1 MGSRYERLSAQ
12 DASFLVFE
20 TPETPMHVG
29 ALARLRPTEGGRL
42 DAGRLRAYVAS
53 RLHAIP
59 SYRWRLDSMPL
70 SGHPIWVDD
79 ERFDLEYHVRH
90 IAVPSPGGEA
100 ELARLVGHLYGEP
113 LDRTR
118 PLWEMWVLEGLADGT
133 VALLSKI
140 HHALVDGASGVAL
153 MAALYSTEPR
163 TGIRP
168 PKPWRPRPAPGR
180 AELLADELRHRLTSP
195 VRALK
200 STVRLGSDPEETG
213 ERLLRTGKAVMQS
226 LASGLRPAAATP
238 LNGRVGRG
246 RRVAFRSLSMEGI
259 REIRKALGGTVNDV
273 LLAVVTGA
281 LRHFFRH
288 RREPLRELDFRVTV
302 PVNARH
308 GEAAGPVGN
317 RVSALFVDLPLR
329 VADPVRRLR
338 AIQQATGRLKSS
350 GTADGVDVL
359 HRLADW
365 TGSDALMLLITRMA
379 SAFRPYN
386 MIVTNVPG
394 PNFPIYLL
402 DARQEAIHPLLPLFP
417 GQGAAI
423 AAMSYLGRL
432 HLGVLG
438 EWTLVPDLDVLA
450 EGVDRAFEELEE
462 RARSARE
469 A

>member
-12 DASFLVFE
+12 DASFLAFE

-29 ALARLRPTEGGRL
+29 AVARFRPAPGSRL
-42 DAGRLRAYVAS
+42 DAGRLRAHLAS
-53 RLHAIP
+53 RLHAVP
-59 SYRWRLDSMPL
+59 SYRWRLDAMPL

-79 ERFDLEYHVRH
+79 ERFDLDYHVRQV
-90 IAVPSPGGEA
+90 AVPAPGGEA
-100 ELARLVGHLYGEP
+100 ELGRLVGHLYAEP

-118 PLWEMWVLEGLADGT
+118 PLWEMWLLEGLADGT

-153 MAALYSTEPR
+153 MAALYSGKPR
-163 TGIRP
+163 TAIRRP
-168 PKPWRPRPAPGR
+168 RPWRPRPPPTR
-180 AELLADELRHRLTSP
+180 AERVADELRHRLATP
-195 VRALK
+195 LLALRG
-200 STVRLGSDPEETG
+200 TARLGSDPEAAG
-213 ERLLRTGKAVMQS
+213 ERLLRTGKTVMES

-246 RRVAFRSLSMEGI
+246 RRVAFRSLPMEGI

-288 RREPLRELDFRVTV
+288 RRRSMRDLSFRVTV
-302 PVNARH
+302 PVNSRH

-317 RVSALFVDLPLR
+317 RVSALFVDLPLQ
-329 VADPVRRLR
+329 VADPARRLQ
-338 AIQQATGRLKSS
+338 AIQVATGRLKSS
-350 GTADGVDVL
+350 GAADGLDAL

-365 TGSDALMLLITRMA
+365 TGSDGLMLLITRMA

-402 DARQEAIHPLLPLFP
+402 DARQESIHPLLPLFP

-423 AAMSYLGRL
+423 AAMSYLGHL
-432 HLGVLG
+432 HLGLLG
-438 EWTLVPDLDVLA
+438 EWTLVPDLDALA
-450 EGVDRAFEELEE
+450 EGADRAFSELAE
-462 RARSARE
+462 RARSAGG